1 MTEIQKQAQSN
12 KLSIA
17 VAIIVAGIIIAGAM
31 YFSGRGIMLPQ
42 HRKQKYRLRR
52 PKGLKT

>member
-17 VAIIVAGIIIAGAM
+17 VAIIVAGIIIAGTM
-31 YFSGRGIMLPQ
+31 YLSGRGNSVDTGQNKSID
-42 HRKQKYRLRR
+42 
-52 PKGLKT
+52 